1 MKINRDSFMATKKL
15 KSPKHLSDNLAQLK
29 KLGLQNYISELEL
42 NGYTIIPPRKVASTQ
57 FFNKIRKTVLRICEE
72 RTGKKFS
79 LNKNGE
85 KGKYKAQPQ
94 TDSQFLLYYLLM
106 ADPVFEK
113 WLMNPTLNAMMN
125 YLMKGTQQ
133 LSSMTS
139 FVKWQGGGYG
149 ETLGLHSDTPPSTPE
164 GLIPNSWF
172 DVSNSTYCLTDYTLK
187 DGAMAMVPGSHRLY
201 RQPKPGEG
209 ADKAVPVEAKAGS
222 LIIFNGGIWH
232 GAFPK
237 QTEGLRLNLTCYFCH
252 RKLKTQ
258 EAYQWKV
265 TQEMLDRNP
274 PEFAKLVGADDH
286 MGWDAKG
293 PDYSRPA
300 RFL

>member
-1 MKINRDSFMATKKL
+1 M
-15 KSPKHLSDNLAQLK
+15 
-29 KLGLQNYISELEL
+29 
-42 NGYTIIPPRKVASTQ
+42 
-57 FFNKIRKTVLRICEE
+57 RKTVLRICNE
-72 RTGKKFS
+72 RTGKKFD

-106 ADPVFEK
+106 ADPIFEK
-113 WLMNPTLNAMMN
+113 WLLNPTLNAMMD

-139 FVKWQGGGYG
+139 FIKWQGDGYG
-149 ETLGLHSDTPPSTPE
+149 ETLGLHSDTRPSTPE

-172 DVSNSTYCLTDYTLK
+172 DVSNSTYCLTDYTEEN
-187 DGAMAMVPGSHRLY
+187 GAMAMVPGSHRLY

-209 ADKAVPVEAKAGS
+209 VNKAIPVQAKAGS

-237 QTEGLRLNLTCYFCH
+237 KTKGLRLNVTSYFCH

-258 EAYQWKV
+258 EAYQWRV
-265 TQEMLDRNP
+265 TKEMLDRNP
-274 PEFAKLVGADDH
+274 PKFAKLVGADDEY
-286 MGWDAKG
+286 GWDAKG
-293 PDYSRPA
+293 PDYSRPMKY
-300 RFL
+300 L

>member
-1 MKINRDSFMATKKL
+1 MVSTKSKTPPYL
-15 KSPKHLSDNLAQLK
+15 GENLSQIK
-29 KLGLQNYISELEL
+29 KMGLQGNINDLEID
-42 NGYTIIPPRKVASTQ
+42 GFTVIPPKKVASTQ
-57 FFNKIRKTVLRICEE
+57 FLNKMRKTVLRICKE
-72 RTGKKFS
+72 RTGKKFD

-106 ADPVFEK
+106 ADPIFEK
-113 WLMNPTLNAMMN
+113 WLLNPTLNTMMD

-139 FVKWQGGGYG
+139 FIKWQGDGYG
-149 ETLGLHSDTPPSTPE
+149 ETLGLHSDTRPSTPE

-172 DVSNSTYCLTDYTLK
+172 DVSNSTYCLTDYTEEN
-187 DGAMAMVPGSHRLY
+187 GAMAMVPGSHRLY

-209 ADKAVPVEAKAGS
+209 VNKAIPVQAKAGS

-237 QTEGLRLNLTCYFCH
+237 KTKGLRLNVTSYFCH

-258 EAYQWKV
+258 EAYQWRV
-265 TQEMLDRNP
+265 TKEMLDRNP
-274 PEFAKLVGADDH
+274 PKFAKLVGADDEY
-286 MGWDAKG
+286 GGDAKG
-293 PDYSRPA
+293 PDYSRPMKY
-300 RFL
+300 L

>member
-1 MKINRDSFMATKKL
+1 M
-15 KSPKHLSDNLAQLK
+15 
-29 KLGLQNYISELEL
+29 GLQGNINDLEID
-42 NGYTIIPPRKVASTQ
+42 GFTVIPPKKVTSTQ
-57 FFNKIRKTVLRICEE
+57 FLNKMRKTVLRICNE
-72 RTGKKFS
+72 RTGKKFD

-106 ADPVFEK
+106 ADPIFEK
-113 WLMNPTLNAMMN
+113 WLLNPTLNAMMD

-139 FVKWQGGGYG
+139 FIKWQGDGYG
-149 ETLGLHSDTPPSTPE
+149 ETLGLHSDTRPSTPE

-172 DVSNSTYCLTDYTLK
+172 DVSNSTYCLTDYTEEN
-187 DGAMAMVPGSHRLY
+187 GAMAMVPGSHRLY

-209 ADKAVPVEAKAGS
+209 VNKAIPVQAKAGS

-237 QTEGLRLNLTCYFCH
+237 KTKGLRLNVTSYFCH

-258 EAYQWKV
+258 EAYQWRV
-265 TQEMLDRNP
+265 TKEMLDRNP
-274 PEFAKLVGADDH
+274 PKFAKLVGADDEY
-286 MGWDAKG
+286 GWDAKG
-293 PDYSRPA
+293 PDYSRPMKY
-300 RFL
+300 L